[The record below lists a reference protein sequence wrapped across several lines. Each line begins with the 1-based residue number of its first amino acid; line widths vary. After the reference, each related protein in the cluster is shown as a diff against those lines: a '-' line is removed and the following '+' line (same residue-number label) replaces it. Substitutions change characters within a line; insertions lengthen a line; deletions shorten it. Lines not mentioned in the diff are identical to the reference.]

1 MPFQDVLADVP
12 FQPDRRKKN
21 KKKPPKEVVRV
32 EKEVDSSDINYIKKA
47 ISEILEK
54 LNGKN
59 FEREFTIKVTPG
71 FRVSESRQICFR
83 ATVIQKYNR
92 KVLVDF
98 FVEKSNPEEYVFS
111 PPLDLKAFTVNSY
124 ENRNSF
130 AKN

>member
-1 MPFQDVLADVP
+1 MPFKDVLCDVP
-12 FQPDRRKKN
+12 HQPDRRKK
-21 KKKPPKEVVRV
+21 KKKPEAKESVIV
-32 EKEVDSSDINYIKKA
+32 KKIVDSSDISYIKNA
-47 ISEILEK
+47 IAEILIK

-59 FEREFTIKVTPG
+59 FEKDFVIKVTPG
-71 FRVSESRQICFR
+71 FQISESRPICFR

-124 ENRNSF
+124 ENRSRLS
-130 AKN
+130 KN